1 MFKFIWVLCFI
12 SFITITLPAC
22 TKKTDDNTFNVNLP
36 NQIVKIKGKFIA
48 FIPKDKL
55 VLKKKF
61 KSDDCES
68 WAVKIDLDSVYKDS
82 LIRLLYEMF
91 EDVKISFNKLSRTE
105 IENNN
110 YIAQIE
116 IIHGDAISTFET
128 IDNIGNFNINM
139 SSKIVVEG
147 RKKYESNVYSN
158 NSWGK
163 NIYLSCYLN
172 QGANKASKLALE
184 RLLNQIHDSTYK
196 SIYKLKRY

>member
-1 MFKFIWVLCFI
+1 MFKFIWLLCFI

-91 EDVKISFNKLSRTE
+91 EDVKISFSKLPRSE
-105 IENNN
+105 IENDN

-116 IIHGDAISTFET
+116 IVHSDAFSTFET
-128 IDNIGNFNINM
+128 IDNLGKFNINM
-139 SSKIVVEG
+139 NSKIIVEG
-147 RKKYESNVYSN
+147 NKTFQSSVFSN
-158 NSWGK
+158 NSWEK

-172 QGANKASKLALE
+172 QGASKASKLAIE
-184 RLLNQIHDSTYK
+184 RLLNQIHDSTYE
-196 SIYKLKRY
+196 SVFKLKRY

>member
-1 MFKFIWVLCFI
+1 MYRYFVLFNFIL
-12 SFITITLPAC
+12 FITVILSGC
-22 TKKTDDNTFNVNLP
+22 SKNNDNNNLNVNLP
-36 NQIVKIKGKFIA
+36 SQIVKIKGKFIA
-48 FIPKDKL
+48 VIPEKKL

-91 EDVKISFNKLSRTE
+91 EDVKISFNKLSKTE

-128 IDNIGNFNINM
+128 IDNIGKFNINM
-139 SSKIVVEG
+139 NSKIIVEG
-147 RKKYESNVYSN
+147 NKNYESSVFSN
-158 NSWGK
+158 NSWEK
-163 NIYLSCYLN
+163 NVYLSCYLN

-184 RLLNQIHDSTYK
+184 RLLNQIHDSTYE
-196 SIYKLKRY
+196 SVFKLKRY

>member
-1 MFKFIWVLCFI
+1 MFRNFVLLNFIL
-12 SFITITLPAC
+12 FITVILSGC
-22 TKKTDDNTFNVNLP
+22 SKNNDNSNLNVNLP
-36 NQIVKIKGKFIA
+36 SQIVKIKGKFIA
-48 FIPKDKL
+48 VIPEKKL

-91 EDVKISFNKLSRTE
+91 EDVKISFNKLSKTE

-128 IDNIGNFNINM
+128 IDNIGKFNINM
-139 SSKIVVEG
+139 NSRIIVEG
-147 RKKYESNVYSN
+147 NKNYESSVFSN
-158 NSWGK
+158 NSWEK
-163 NIYLSCYLN
+163 NVYLSCYLN

-184 RLLNQIHDSTYK
+184 RLLNQIHDSTYE
-196 SIYKLKRY
+196 SVFKLKRY